1 MLTKITTQHMGLN
14 LELDGLHRVNYLVGV
29 NGSGK
34 TRFFESLKIRT
45 ALYNDHKE
53 RKNLDLH
60 LPVKFYVSGDEE
72 FSLDHHGS
80 IANHRFD
87 LDPFMAKGDRR
98 LETPLGDAFVH
109 HPMTQKLIQ
118 VFYPDSDFELKMGD
132 ENFVNFRDLK
142 SPELGWRR
150 LDDLSGGFQS
160 LFKLWSLTWHQSY
173 PKGYGLYLL
182 GFDEGDRHLH
192 PTLAKQL
199 PSILDELIFN
209 FEHVMQSNSNG
220 FQGAKVQV
228 FVATHSPFTVRGAL
242 EHDGHKIFHLEN
254 GALKHS
260 FDRTELIKK
269 SGMPFDD
276 VLNGLGF
283 KMQDLYY
290 PETLICVEG
299 PVDALYLQFWLEKF
313 LEEMKLSK
321 DTFIKGVH
329 YDFFEF
335 GGALAA
341 HLTLSSNVDVELD
354 EVLDKENIV
363 NLFSLNRKVFLMV
376 DNDAKNAF
384 EKTKRRLQDL
394 IDKEKHR
401 GCVFFRSDKYTTI
414 ECLLTESTK
423 HSENNS
429 SKVTAA
435 VANLKYWRKN
445 SKSLSDFNPEVY
457 TLMHALYGF
466 LSAAVYSS
474 AEPKTQASSHK

>member
-1 MLTKITTQHMGLN
+1 MLTKITTGHMGLN
-14 LELDGLHRVNYLVGV
+14 LELDGLARVNYLVGV

-34 TRFFESLKIRT
+34 TRFFESLKLRT
-45 ALYNDHKE
+45 GLYIDHKDG
-53 RKNLDLH
+53 KNLDLNV
-60 LPVKFYVSGDEE
+60 PVRFYASGGEE
-72 FSLDHHGS
+72 FNIAHHGS

-98 LETPLGDAFVH
+98 VETPLGDSFVN

-118 VFYPDSDFELKMGD
+118 VFYPDSDFELKMGN

-142 SPELGWRR
+142 NPELGWRR
-150 LDDLSGGFQS
+150 LDDSSGGFQS

-242 EHDGHKIFHLEN
+242 EHHGHKIFHLES

-269 SGMPFDD
+269 SGIPFDD

-299 PVDALYLQFWLEKF
+299 PVDALYLQYWLEKY
-313 LEEMKLSK
+313 LEEKELSK
-321 DTFIKGVH
+321 NMFIKGVH

-341 HLTLSSNVDVELD
+341 HLTFHSNVDVDSD
-354 EVLDKENIV
+354 EVLLPQNIV
-363 NLFSLNRKVFLMV
+363 NVLSLNRKVFLMV
-376 DNDAKNAF
+376 DNDSGNAF
-384 EKTKRRLQDL
+384 ETTKKRLKTL
-394 IDKEKHR
+394 IDQRH
-401 GCVFFRSDKYTTI
+401 GCIYFRSDKYRTI
-414 ECLLTESTK
+414 ECLLSESTAI
-423 HSENNS
+423 
-429 SKVTAA
+429 SKDSNKVRAA
-435 VANLKYWRKN
+435 VVNLNAWRKN
-445 SKSLSDFNPEVY
+445 HTPLSAFNPEVY
-457 TLMHALYGF
+457 PLMDSVFKF
-466 LSAAVYSS
+466 LSKSMS
-474 AEPKTQASSHK
+474 